1 MGGGLVEGP
10 RWGGEPPGPSR
21 KAGGSSGH
29 SSQCPQALTPG
40 FLSLRAPYS
49 LGCCRRGHGWGPS
62 YWAHGLASSLPGLQ
76 DAPRVASSPP
86 RLGEVGSCLRAHCF
100 STCGLLAPEV
110 VSFLRL
116 SPGAPPDDLPACLPW
131 SPISCVPDS
140 LQPSGSSREGS
151 LGHFVSSPLSLLSAL
166 WKSVRPQ
173 DTPPTWMPVPAL
185 SAPPL
190 LCVLSRSDPVWPHGL

>member
-1 MGGGLVEGP
+1 MGGGLAEGP

-40 FLSLRAPYS
+40 FLSLQALCS

-86 RLGEVGSCLRAHCF
+86 RLGEVGSCLRAHCL
-100 STCGLLAPEV
+100 STCGLLAPEA
-110 VSFLRL
+110 VSFLCL

-151 LGHFVSSPLSLLSAL
+151 LGHFVSSPQHAVCSLEISEASRHPSHLDASP
-166 WKSVRPQ
+166 STFRSP
-173 DTPPTWMPVPAL
+173 TPVCA
-185 SAPPL
+185 
-190 LCVLSRSDPVWPHGL
+190 